1 MEGIF
6 KGNMTVSV
14 DAWPTKSEGSSER
27 DNRDGGGIAKVSDGS
42 VRGGGVGEAVMI
54 KVGITLVVV
63 VAATT
68 VAASQE
74 WIIIISL

>member
-1 MEGIF
+1 MLRPR
-6 KGNMTVSV
+6 SQ
-14 DAWPTKSEGSSER
+14 GSSEG

-42 VRGGGVGEAVMI
+42 VRGGGGEAVMI
-54 KVGITLVVV
+54 KVGITVVV
-63 VAATT
+63 VATTATT

>member
-1 MEGIF
+1 MLR
-6 KGNMTVSV
+6 
-14 DAWPTKSEGSSER
+14 PRSEGSSEG

-42 VRGGGVGEAVMI
+42 VCGGGGGEAVMI
-54 KVGITLVVV
+54 KVGITVMV
-63 VAATT
+63 VATATT